1 MFGDGDKLTLS
12 IPESENAMWSAVDG
26 TTELKHVPLSDVND
40 VKFLIFQPS
49 TGRAR
54 HALLDLSDAM
64 APDGKYTQ
72 VVVVKQKDEAEYR
85 QCWPARTLLVLP
97 ASADAL
103 GVGASRYW
111 IQHFSSAVMDPAF
124 PFIFVLD
131 DSVLYWKRTLNS
143 LPVVVFRTLA
153 RGVRHTYI
161 DSLPRLPLIALLYP
175 SLTGGCVCGQCT

>member
-12 IPESENAMWSAVDG
+12 IPESENAMWSGVDG
-26 TTELKHVPLSDVND
+26 ITELKHVPLSDVND

-64 APDGKYTQ
+64 APDGRYTQ
-72 VVVVKQKDEAEYR
+72 IVVVKQKDEAEYR
-85 QCWPARTLLVLP
+85 QCWPDRTLLVLP
-97 ASADAL
+97 TSADAL

-111 IQHFSSAVMDPAF
+111 IQHFSSAVMDPKF

-131 DSVLYWKRTLNS
+131 DSVLYWKRTLN
-143 LPVVVFRTLA
+143 
-153 RGVRHTYI
+153 
-161 DSLPRLPLIALLYP
+161 RLRP
-175 SLTGGCVCGQCT
+175 